1 VNVTLALPPLTQLNA
16 PYPSIAYLARALRR
30 HGHAVRQRDL
40 GIELVLRLFSSA
52 GLREVFDA
60 VEALDVDLPDP
71 AWRAI
76 ALRRAHERV
85 ADAVLAFLQGRDRT
99 LATRILE
106 TPFLPAGPRLER
118 ADLSAFGPL
127 AADDAARHLAT
138 LWLEDMADLVTS
150 TLDEGFG
157 LARYQHHLAAGIAG
171 FDGLEARL
179 AHTTLVD
186 AHLDALTDTL
196 DGPVVGLSVPF
207 PGNLYGALRMGRR
220 LRARGVHVVMG
231 GGYVNTELRTTD
243 EPRLW
248 AYVDTLCLDD
258 GEGPLLAVLA
268 HAAGGDDRR
277 HRTRTR
283 VGAHD
288 APATDVP
295 AESAAWYGDLRLDGY
310 LQLLDTLNPAHRL
323 WSDGRWNKVTLAH
336 GCYWRRCSFCDI
348 TLDYVARFAPAR
360 TAALVDQMDELVRD
374 TGQRGFHFVDEAAP
388 PRGLRDLALELLAR
402 ERTVTLW
409 GNVRFERA
417 YTPDL
422 CRLLAAAGLVAVTGG
437 LEVASD
443 RLLARMEK
451 GVTVEQV
458 ARAAQAFRQAGT
470 MVHAYLMYGFPTQ
483 TLQETVDSA
492 ELVRQLFAA
501 GVLSSAFWHRFVL
514 TRHSGMYARH
524 AEYGV
529 VVDPTH
535 ASAPRFAH
543 NDVPHLDPAGTDH
556 DAVDAPLVA
565 MLAAWMR
572 GESLDRPVHTWF
584 PFPAPATAEPPDRI
598 ARALVADDATGAER
612 GERLVWIGGDPL
624 QDGEGRRRAVM
635 LHGTDGQER
644 ISGTAQ
650 ELDWLAEVL
659 EAARPGR
666 PPLRHDDALA
676 AFPGAFDTFA
686 GRWQRVRRAGLL
698 RL

>member
-1 VNVTLALPPLTQLNA
+1 VRITLVQPPLTQLNA
-16 PYPSIAYLARALRR
+16 PYPSIGYLARALRR
-30 HGHAVRQRDL
+30 HGHTPLQRDL
-40 GIELVLRLFSSA
+40 GIELVLRLFSTE
-52 GLREVFDA
+52 GLRAVFDA
-60 VEALDVDLPDP
+60 VEALDDALPEP
-71 AWRAI
+71 AWRAV

-85 ADAVLAFLQGRDRT
+85 ADPVLAFLQGRDRT

-106 TPFLPAGPRLER
+106 TPFLPTGPRLAR

-150 TLDEGFG
+150 TLDDGFG
-157 LARYQHHLAAGIAG
+157 LARYHHHLAAGIAG
-171 FDGLEARL
+171 FDALEARL
-179 AHTTLVD
+179 GRTTLVD
-186 AHLDALTDTL
+186 ALLDTLTDTL
-196 DGPVVGLSVPF
+196 EGPVVGISVPF
-207 PGNLYGALRMGRR
+207 PGNLYGALRVGKR
-220 LRARGVHVVMG
+220 LRARGVHVVLG

-248 AYVDTLCLDD
+248 EYVDTLCLDD
-258 GEGPLLAVLA
+258 GEGPLLAVLD
-268 HAAGGDDRR
+268 HAAGGVDRR

-283 VGAHD
+283 GGAHD
-288 APATDVP
+288 APAPDVP

-323 WSDGRWNKVTLAH
+323 WSDGRWNKITLAH

-360 TAALVDQMDELVRD
+360 STALADQIEELVRD
-374 TGQRGFHFVDEAAP
+374 TGQRGVHFVDEAAP

-402 ERTVTLW
+402 DVTVTLW

-458 ARAAQAFRQAGT
+458 ARAAMAFRQAGT

-492 ELVRQLFAA
+492 ELVRQLFASGA
-501 GVLSSAFWHRFVL
+501 LSSAFWHRFVL
-514 TRHSGMYARH
+514 TRHSGMYERH
-524 AEYGV
+524 ADYGIV
-529 VVDPTH
+529 IDPAH
-535 ASAPRFAH
+535 ATTRRFAR

-556 DAVDAPLVA
+556 DAADAPLVA
-565 MLAAWMR
+565 MLAEWMR
-572 GESLDRPVHTWF
+572 GASLDRPVHTWF
-584 PFPAPATAEPPDRI
+584 PFPAPATTEPPDRV
-598 ARALVADDATGAER
+598 ARALATTDADEDR

-624 QDGEGRRRAVM
+624 HDGEGRRRAM
-635 LHGTDGQER
+635 LLHGTDGEAR
-644 ISGTAQ
+644 IPGTPR

-659 EAARPGR
+659 DASRPGR
-666 PPLRHDDALA
+666 PPLRYDAVVK
-676 AFPGAFDTFA
+676 AFPGEWTGFE
-686 GRWQRVRRAGLL
+686 GRWRRVRRAGML
-698 RL
+698 RI